1 MANTTPNRQATRR
14 CLRRLGAPRRASAVT
29 ALLTALLLVLTAL
42 LSVPLAA
49 SPAIASLDDSSD
61 AQGSSRRQVDIG
73 VEIPEGLNARVTPDQ
88 QGNFTIDNAQFRW
101 GINVESNAGAF
112 FGGCNWLQAGKA
124 GNWGRSE
131 VWSNDR
137 LFKVK
142 EGNVRIE
149 KRLGATQWTTPTWQN
164 KCQDLTGSTPRT
176 VLTNP
181 AETGTQAEV
190 VIDGG
195 QGHYDATTGTLRI
208 KWKGSFTVVF
218 YGGMTYWWATDP
230 VLELTNGKGTLTADL
245 GGYGADM
252 YDLSKW
258 TVLETHKKVPM
269 ATINSVS
276 MKTDPQT
283 KQLNGLTTTPRYRGV
298 KVDVAAVGPSNPQN
312 RNEPNW
318 GSFPQQFVD
327 FQVLTGQAGYWYT
340 TGGLRDPAKPPTPIT
355 VSFDATR
362 PISSGSAT
370 EVPPQLT
377 EPSEATQPPAPQ
389 APLQT
394 IRNPAGSA
402 RVPSAGWASPTGPS
416 TTASYEPLDLS
427 ALLAAMGHPAAPEA
441 TGLADANAAAQAAEE
456 AKTSYGQPV
465 AAQDIDWLGG
475 NLIPDDIA
483 QFMQDHREAFLWAL
497 AGLLVIGAGTG
508 LAFWRGWLV
517 LPWKN

>member
-1 MANTTPNRQATRR
+1 MTETTSTLGSALGLPRYARRELSATR
-14 CLRRLGAPRRASAVT
+14 LVA
-29 ALLTALLLVLTAL
+29 LVLMAVL
-42 LSVPLAA
+42 MASLMVVPAALAA
-49 SPAIASLDDSSD
+49 PDEQD
-61 AQGSSRRQVDIG
+61 QSRNQVDIG
-73 VEIPEGLNARVTPDQ
+73 VEIPEGLNARITPDA

-101 GINVESNAGAF
+101 GVNVESNAGAF

-131 VWSNDR
+131 VWSDDR

-142 EGNVRIE
+142 DRNVRIE
-149 KRLGATQWTTPTWQN
+149 KRLGQNKWTTPTWQN

-195 QGHYDATTGTLRI
+195 KGEYDAATETLRI
-208 KWKGSFTVVF
+208 EWEGSFTVVF

-230 VLELTNGKGTLTADL
+230 VLELKNGAGELTVDL

-252 YDLSKW
+252 YDLTKW
-258 TVLETHKKVPM
+258 TKLETHHDVPI
-269 ATINSVS
+269 ATISTVD
-276 MKTDPQT
+276 MKTDATTQT
-283 KQLNGLTTTPRYRGV
+283 FNGLTTTPRYRGV
-298 KVDVAAVGPSNPQN
+298 KVDVEATGPSNPQK
-312 RNEPNW
+312 RDEPNW
-318 GSFPQQFVD
+318 GSFPQEFVD

-340 TGGLRDPAKPPTPIT
+340 TGGLRDPAKPPSPIT

-362 PISSGSAT
+362 PISSGSAS

-377 EPSEATQPPAPQ
+377 EPSEVTQPPPPQ
-389 APLQT
+389 APLQNSL
-394 IRNPAGSA
+394 NPASTPA
-402 RVPSAGWASPTGPS
+402 AQTAGWASPSGPS

-427 ALLAAMGHPAAPEA
+427 SLLAAMGHPAAPQA
-441 TGLADANAAAQAAEE
+441 TGIADAATAAQAAEE
-456 AKTSYGQPV
+456 ATTSYGQPV

-475 NLIPDDIA
+475 NLIPEDIA
-483 QFMQDHREAFLWAL
+483 QFIQDHREAFLWAL

-508 LAFWRGWLV
+508 IAFWRGWLV